1 MVSVAFLMLGN
12 SIFTTLLALRAKIE
26 GYPNTLVGLMMSGY
40 FLGFALG
47 TFRSGPLINR
57 VGHIRA
63 FSALAPDQQR
73 LGLGRPA
80 GCHGSSDGWTFH
92 RSGELAEQPRY

>member
-1 MVSVAFLMLGN
+1 MIFALSLLRTLSSLMVSVAFLMLGN

-47 TFRSGPLINR
+47 TFKSGPLINR

-63 FSALAPDQQR
+63 FSALAAVASICSLLVVPQYFIAD
-73 LGLGRPA
+73 
-80 GCHGSSDGWTFH
+80 
-92 RSGELAEQPRY
+92 